1 MKNKKIFS
9 IKYRLMIVFGFVTA
23 IVVAV
28 ITIAAVKIA
37 RKAVYEKVEMHLI
50 DKAID
55 VSQLIDRSIHSDFM
69 YLETVSRMV
78 FEDMSLTRLQRAAI
92 LEKEVKASNLFAMY
106 EVDPQGI
113 IYKSNG
119 ETINISDREY
129 FQRAINGEYF
139 VSETYVGRFSNKL
152 LITIAIPVYD
162 NDNKDI
168 IAVLKLDFDGLE
180 LSKYIEDV
188 VVGKEGTAYIVGQS
202 GTTIADPDPEV
213 VLNRENSTEVAKTD
227 PSFETIAKFEQ
238 RALSEDEP
246 AVGYFYWDGVKEIAS
261 FSKIQST
268 GWAVI
273 VSEDAV
279 NFLDTIDNLR
289 LILIILSASLDIAG
303 LIIILGISN
312 RMVKPIRNV
321 SKALKN
327 IAEGDGDLTLRLPIT
342 GNDEV
347 TEVSRYFNETIEKIN
362 ISIKSVMK
370 NTGDMTEIGEELL
383 NNMTE
388 TAGSINQISANIESV
403 KGQVLNQSSGVTKTT
418 NSIEEIISAIHR
430 LDKSIETQTTNV
442 TQSSAA
448 IKEMI
453 SNITSIAGMLKDSNE
468 IAESLNDKTLLAKEG
483 AQGANSDVNKIG
495 EKSSA
500 LLEAASVIQ
509 NIAAQTNL
517 LAMNAAIEAAH
528 AGDSGRGFAV
538 VAAEIRKLA
547 EEAGTQGKSIAL
559 TIKETTDIIKTIIDS
574 GSNAEEVFDEVF
586 GLVKET
592 LQQIEKIVKAMQEQE
607 RGSQKVL
614 TALKDI
620 NVITG
625 EVKDSSAEMLKDG
638 EQVAEEIHKLDQLTR
653 LITDSMNKMSV
664 GASEINKAVQEV
676 DNLTENNNES
686 IKNLYYEVNKF
697 KV

>member
-28 ITIAAVKIA
+28 ITASAIKIA

-50 DKAID
+50 DKARD
-55 VSQLIDRSIHSDFM
+55 VSQLIDRSIHSDLM

-78 FEDMSLTRLQRAAI
+78 FKDRSLTRLQKAAL
-92 LEKEVKASNLFAMY
+92 LEKEAKASNLFAMY

-129 FQRAINGEYF
+129 FKRAINGEYF
-139 VSETYVGRFSNKL
+139 VSETYVGRLSNQL

-162 NDNKDI
+162 NEDI
-168 IAVLKLDFDGLE
+168 IAVLKLDFEALE

-227 PSFETIAKFEQ
+227 PSFQTIAKFEQ
-238 RALSEDEP
+238 RALSEEEP

-261 FSKIQST
+261 FSKIKST

-273 VSEDAV
+273 VSEEAV
-279 NFLDTIDNLR
+279 NFLDTIDRLR
-289 LILIILSASLDIAG
+289 LTLIILSFSLDLAG
-303 LIIILGISN
+303 LIIILGISG

-362 ISIKSVMK
+362 ISIKSVMS
-370 NTGDMTEIGEELL
+370 NTGDMTEIGEELSS
-383 NNMTE
+383 NMTE
-388 TAGSINQISANIESV
+388 TASSINQINANIESV
-403 KGQVLNQSSGVTKTT
+403 KSQVINQSSGVTKTT
-418 NSIEEIISAIHR
+418 DSIEEIISTIHR
-430 LDKSIETQTTNV
+430 LDKNIETQAANV

-448 IKEMI
+448 IEEMI
-453 SNITSIAGMLKDSNE
+453 SNITSIAGMLEEGNE

-559 TIKETTDIIKTIIDS
+559 TIKETTDIIKNIIES
-574 GSNAEEVFDEVF
+574 GSNAEEVFNEVF

-592 LQQIEKIVKAMQEQE
+592 LQQIEKIVQAMQEQE
-607 RGSQKVL
+607 RGSQEVL
-614 TALKDI
+614 AALKDI
-620 NVITG
+620 NIITG

-638 EQVAEEIHKLDQLTR
+638 EQVAEEIRKLDQLTR
-653 LITDSMNKMSV
+653 VITGSMNEMAI
-664 GASEINKAVQEV
+664 GAAEINKAVQEV
-676 DNLTENNNES
+676 DNLTEHNNES